1 MHQGILLASL
11 CCLLGGS
18 NAIAPKFS
26 WDTVAN
32 MTFFHACN
40 ESGLFNDAALRTI
53 TKFPLVTRLRI
64 FWHCRENMQNAYALV
79 FEQVTIEKGQGYN
92 DGTHNFAEQKI
103 TAQCAAV
110 KAIDPSICTV
120 FYMNSVLSWYFYQMN
135 GIYEKHPEQWL
146 YDSTTG
152 EPVKGPG
159 DRHFD
164 PPKGGML
171 IFNHAN
177 EAMRTFWKGVCLN
190 ATASGVVGTN
200 TKCSCSCSAGIT
212 NPNACCALK
221 LQQMGASLTLPRTPP
236 TRRHSTLT
244 AP

>member
-1 MHQGILLASL
+1 
-11 CCLLGGS
+11 
-18 NAIAPKFS
+18 
-26 WDTVAN
+26 
-32 MTFFHACN
+32 
-40 ESGLFNDAALRTI
+40 
-53 TKFPLVTRLRI
+53 
-64 FWHCRENMQNAYALV
+64 MQNTYSFV

-200 TKCSCSCSAGIT
+200 TKCSCSCSAGLT

-236 TRRHSTLT
+236 TRRRSIST